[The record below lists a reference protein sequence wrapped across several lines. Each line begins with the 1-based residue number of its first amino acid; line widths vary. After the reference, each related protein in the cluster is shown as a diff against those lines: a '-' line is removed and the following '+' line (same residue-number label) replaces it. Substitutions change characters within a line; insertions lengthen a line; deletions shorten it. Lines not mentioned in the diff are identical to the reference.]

1 MEVQKVTS
9 LEDLKKYAKGVYAEL
24 PEFGPDQPFY
34 AYISRPSLLSLTANG
49 KIPNALLGIA
59 TSLFK
64 NGSATISSAKPEDL
78 QKSTQVF
85 HILAKAA
92 LVNPTYDEIKE
103 AGLELNDEQLA
114 FIFNYT
120 QQGTKALE
128 TFRRQ
133 SKALKRASNGT
144 KVQKTTVGD
153 SKG

>member
-1 MEVQKVTS
+1 MEMNENTS
-9 LEDLKKYAKGVYAEL
+9 LSDLQKYAKGVLVDL
-24 PEFGPDQPFY
+24 PEFGPDQPFK
-34 AYISRPSLLSLTANG
+34 AYIRRPSLLTLTANG

-64 NGSATISSAKPEDL
+64 NGSATIASAKPDDL

-85 HILAKAA
+85 HILARAA
-92 LVNPTYDEIKE
+92 FVSPTYDEIKE

-128 TFRRQ
+128 NFRR
-133 SKALKRASNGT
+133 KFKNIKRAGNGT
-144 KVQKTTVGD
+144 KVQQAAVGD
-153 SKG
+153 IKG